1 MVQNRAQ
8 TTFVQQLPEVKF
20 VDGSQLKSAGIGGQQ
35 GDMQQQRQQVAPQ
48 TVSAVRVA
56 EVLQAAGEAFCRLG
70 ECTQLLD
77 NHSTPTK
84 SKVNKPKTKPKF
96 KPNKKGSNRVPKF
109 GPQTTNPKRYRT
121 DLRREA
127 VIELFD
133 AICLLCE
140 CDAMRK

>member
-84 SKVNKPKTKPKF
+84 SKVNKPKTTSKF
-96 KPNKKGSNRVPKF
+96 KPIKLARTESQSLGLK
-109 GPQTTNPKRYRT
+109 PQTQNVTGPTFVGRQ
-121 DLRREA
+121 
-127 VIELFD
+127 
-133 AICLLCE
+133 
-140 CDAMRK
+140 